1 MEMNEDKTPCRSPDP
16 ARMEALRLLPKEI
29 AETLTKEEIKIFLF
43 EDEWPDT
50 LAEKLKDY
58 LV

>member
-1 MEMNEDKTPCRSPDP
+1 MEMNKDKTPCKSPDP
-16 ARMEALRLLPKEI
+16 GRLEALRLLPKEI
-29 AETLTKEEIKIFLF
+29 TETLTKEEISTFLF
-43 EDEWPDT
+43 EDEWPET

>member
-1 MEMNEDKTPCRSPDP
+1 MNEGKTPCRSPDP
-16 ARMEALRLLPKEI
+16 ARMAALRLLPKEI
-29 AETLTKEEIKIFLF
+29 TETLTKEEISIFLF
-43 EDEWPDT
+43 EDEWPET

>member
-1 MEMNEDKTPCRSPDP
+1 MEMNQDKTPCRSPDP
-16 ARMEALRLLPKEI
+16 ARLEALRLLPKEI
-29 AETLTKEEIKIFLF
+29 TETLTKEEISTFLF
-43 EDEWPDT
+43 EEEWPET

>member
-1 MEMNEDKTPCRSPDP
+1 MNEDKTPCRTPDP

-29 AETLTKEEIKIFLF
+29 TETLTKEEISIFLF
-43 EDEWPDT
+43 EDEWPET

-58 LV
+58 LI

>member
-1 MEMNEDKTPCRSPDP
+1 MNEQKEPCRSPDP
-16 ARMEALRLLPKEI
+16 ARLEALRLLPKEI
-29 AETLTKEEIKIFLF
+29 TETLSKEEISTFLF

>member
-1 MEMNEDKTPCRSPDP
+1 MNEDKTPCRSPDP
-16 ARMEALRLLPKEI
+16 ARMEALRRLPKEI
-29 AETLTKEEIKIFLF
+29 TETLTKDEISIFLF
-43 EDEWPDT
+43 EDEWPET

>member
-1 MEMNEDKTPCRSPDP
+1 MNNDTTPYRSPDP

-29 AETLTKEEIKIFLF
+29 METLTKEEINIFLF
-43 EDEWPDT
+43 EDEWPET

>member
-1 MEMNEDKTPCRSPDP
+1 MNGDKTPCRSPAP

-29 AETLTKEEIKIFLF
+29 TETLTKEEIRIFLF
-43 EDEWPDT
+43 EDEWPET